1 MPVRLVFDKEGR
13 VMGTDT
19 LDIGKGELVMG
30 SYLCAVRTGPF
41 SKEITEEEF
50 NTLCERL
57 LKNRDKA

>member
-1 MPVRLVFDKEGR
+1 
-13 VMGTDT
+13 MGTDT